1 VYSLGGSPR
10 KQACLS
16 FLAAEMSDK
25 LQEASVSPQEPTM
38 LGRLSIKMLLA
49 TSLLIAPVTLLSQSA
64 GEKRTLILNG
74 QSTDVP
80 LIRVDGHPY
89 VGLEALADA
98 LKGSL
103 SSAGEMVALSVPVGS
118 PDAATTTSKPAS
130 SSAKA
135 TQASAPAD
143 AANPGFSKGFLNA
156 GIEQMSTMREW
167 HTALATAIQNGI
179 PLTAELLAPYRAQAA
194 TNLRLA
200 SVAASTPSDH
210 NAYDLLNNEFQNMG
224 KLSDK
229 YLSMRAGMTYISPD
243 ALKSDALDQQIIA
256 CGHALGAMAAS
267 GQFSDDGTCH

>member
-1 VYSLGGSPR
+1 
-10 KQACLS
+10 
-16 FLAAEMSDK
+16 
-25 LQEASVSPQEPTM
+25 M
-38 LGRLSIKMLLA
+38 LERPSIKVLLA
-49 TSLLIAPVTLLSQSA
+49 GLLLIAPGIVLSQSP
-64 GEKRTLILNG
+64 GDKRTLILNG

-103 SSAGEMVALSVPVGS
+103 SSAGEMIALSVPTGS
-118 PDAATTTSKPAS
+118 PDAAQTKPSTT
-130 SSAKA
+130 SAKA
-135 TQASAPAD
+135 TPGSASTD

-167 HTALATAIQNGI
+167 HTALATAIQSGI
-179 PLTAELLAPYRAQAA
+179 PLSAELLAPYRAQAA

-200 SVAASTPSDH
+200 SVAATTSSDRS
-210 NAYDLLNNEFQNMG
+210 AYELLNNEFQNMG

-229 YLSMRAGMTYISPD
+229 YLNMRAGLTYISPD
-243 ALKSDALDQQIIA
+243 SLKSDALDQQIIA
-256 CGHALGAMAAS
+256 CGHALAAMAAS